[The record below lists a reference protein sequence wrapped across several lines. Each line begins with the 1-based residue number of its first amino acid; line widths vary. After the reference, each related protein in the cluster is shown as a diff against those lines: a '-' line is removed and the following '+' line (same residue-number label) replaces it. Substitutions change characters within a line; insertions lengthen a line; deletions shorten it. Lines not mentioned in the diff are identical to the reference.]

1 MKKIIAF
8 ACIAFLGLAVGGKMQ
23 AQQTDR
29 QAGDTASYPYWI
41 QMMQDPTANFFQTQ
55 RAFNLYWQD
64 RPITKGCGWKVFKR
78 WEYKMQFR
86 ITPDGRKPA
95 PDAVVKAMETY
106 AKGTLSANGS
116 WISLGPSTIPAP
128 GPAGYEGI
136 GRLNVVAFH
145 PTDQNKIYVGA
156 PSGGFWMSSNGGST
170 WATTTDS
177 LATLGVS
184 AIIVDY
190 SNPVKILIG
199 TGDRDAGDAPGL
211 GVYKSLDG
219 GLTWS
224 ASKTGM
230 GNQTV
235 GKIIQDPTNSQVFL
249 AATGGGIYRSTD
261 GGANWTQTRS
271 GNFKDIC
278 FKPGDPSI
286 VYAAYNA
293 DFYRSVNNGQ
303 SFTQITSGLTSG
315 QRGSIAVS
323 AANPAYVYLLQSN
336 SSSGFKGVYRS
347 TDSGLNFTTRSTS
360 PNILDWSCDGS
371 GSGGQGWYD
380 LAIAADPLNAEIIY
394 VGGVDVWKS
403 TNGGQ
408 TWAINSHWYGGCG
421 VPAVHADCHYLAYSP
436 VSGKLYACN
445 DGGIY
450 WTANGGTNWTDIT
463 VGMTIGQMYKIGQS
477 QTVKQQVIAG
487 HQDNGTCTLYPTGW
501 EATGGGD
508 GMECSIDFQNAS
520 YMYHTIYYGDI
531 FRTVNNNNETQ
542 IGGSGIGGI
551 DESGAWV
558 TPFILSKSDPKIM
571 FAGFKNIWRCTNVQ
585 ASSPSWTKISNTLGG
600 SNSQN
605 LCDLEQSPANTNV
618 LYASRY
624 DGKLFRSDN
633 ALGSTPTWTD
643 LTSTLPASGTPADLA
658 AHPTDENIVYMVL
671 GTGVYKSTNKGA
683 SWTNITGSLPSV
695 SKNAIVY
702 YKNGNPEAL
711 YLGTDAGVYYRDQ
724 TTSGWISYNAGLPV
738 NAIISELD
746 IYYDNDSVSSDVIR
760 AGTYGRALWSS
771 TMYNPYVAD
780 FTADSTSI
788 CAGQNVDFTDL
799 STATPTA
806 WSWSFPGGTPST
818 STQQN
823 PQNIVYGTPGSYNVT
838 LTSYYNSLNVTV
850 TKNNYITVTG
860 IPVAPGQ
867 PAGDTLL
874 CENNANTTYTTNAV
888 PDATG
893 YTWTL
898 APGSAGVMTPSGTT
912 VTIDWDDA
920 YSGYAS
926 LTVLATGTC
935 GNSPSSPGLSIHLR
949 PYPGTPGTPSGP
961 SQVCQGATTSDYT
974 ISAVPEATSYDWKLQ
989 PAAAGTIAGTGTTA
1003 TVTWDATFTGIA
1015 EISVKAINDC
1025 SESPYSPVMQTTVNP
1040 VPAVD
1045 LGDDIT
1051 ILQTQT
1057 ATLDAGNPGASYLWN
1072 TGAVT
1077 QTITVGYQGNASD
1090 NYSVD
1095 VTLNNCTGSD
1105 EIVVNFLPT
1114 GLNEDPGQAM
1124 VRIIPNPSTGK
1135 FRIDIRTR
1143 GTEPVSLAILNLLGT
1158 EVFSKKGMPANGTYS
1173 EVLTLTH
1180 LPEGIYYLI
1189 VKEGSNQSI
1198 HKVVIQR

>member
-1 MKKIIAF
+1 
-8 ACIAFLGLAVGGKMQ
+8 MQ

-380 LAIAADPLNAEIIY
+380 LAIAANPLNAEII
-394 VGGVDVWKS
+394 
-403 TNGGQ
+403 
-408 TWAINSHWYGGCG
+408 
-421 VPAVHADCHYLAYSP
+421 
-436 VSGKLYACN
+436 
-445 DGGIY
+445 
-450 WTANGGTNWTDIT
+450 
-463 VGMTIGQMYKIGQS
+463 
-477 QTVKQQVIAG
+477 
-487 HQDNGTCTLYPTGW
+487 
-501 EATGGGD
+501 
-508 GMECSIDFQNAS
+508 
-520 YMYHTIYYGDI
+520 
-531 FRTVNNNNETQ
+531 
-542 IGGSGIGGI
+542 
-551 DESGAWV
+551 
-558 TPFILSKSDPKIM
+558 
-571 FAGFKNIWRCTNVQ
+571 
-585 ASSPSWTKISNTLGG
+585 
-600 SNSQN
+600 
-605 LCDLEQSPANTNV
+605 
-618 LYASRY
+618 
-624 DGKLFRSDN
+624 
-633 ALGSTPTWTD
+633 
-643 LTSTLPASGTPADLA
+643 
-658 AHPTDENIVYMVL
+658 
-671 GTGVYKSTNKGA
+671 
-683 SWTNITGSLPSV
+683 
-695 SKNAIVY
+695 
-702 YKNGNPEAL
+702 
-711 YLGTDAGVYYRDQ
+711 
-724 TTSGWISYNAGLPV
+724 
-738 NAIISELD
+738 
-746 IYYDNDSVSSDVIR
+746 
-760 AGTYGRALWSS
+760 
-771 TMYNPYVAD
+771 
-780 FTADSTSI
+780 
-788 CAGQNVDFTDL
+788 
-799 STATPTA
+799 
-806 WSWSFPGGTPST
+806 
-818 STQQN
+818 
-823 PQNIVYGTPGSYNVT
+823 
-838 LTSYYNSLNVTV
+838 
-850 TKNNYITVTG
+850 
-860 IPVAPGQ
+860 
-867 PAGDTLL
+867 
-874 CENNANTTYTTNAV
+874 
-888 PDATG
+888 
-893 YTWTL
+893 
-898 APGSAGVMTPSGTT
+898 
-912 VTIDWDDA
+912 
-920 YSGYAS
+920 
-926 LTVLATGTC
+926 
-935 GNSPSSPGLSIHLR
+935 
-949 PYPGTPGTPSGP
+949 
-961 SQVCQGATTSDYT
+961 
-974 ISAVPEATSYDWKLQ
+974 
-989 PAAAGTIAGTGTTA
+989 
-1003 TVTWDATFTGIA
+1003 
-1015 EISVKAINDC
+1015 
-1025 SESPYSPVMQTTVNP
+1025 
-1040 VPAVD
+1040 
-1045 LGDDIT
+1045 
-1051 ILQTQT
+1051 
-1057 ATLDAGNPGASYLWN
+1057 
-1072 TGAVT
+1072 
-1077 QTITVGYQGNASD
+1077 
-1090 NYSVD
+1090 
-1095 VTLNNCTGSD
+1095 
-1105 EIVVNFLPT
+1105 
-1114 GLNEDPGQAM
+1114 
-1124 VRIIPNPSTGK
+1124 
-1135 FRIDIRTR
+1135 
-1143 GTEPVSLAILNLLGT
+1143 
-1158 EVFSKKGMPANGTYS
+1158 
-1173 EVLTLTH
+1173 
-1180 LPEGIYYLI
+1180 
-1189 VKEGSNQSI
+1189 
-1198 HKVVIQR
+1198 